1 MATVDSDVIT
11 LEVVE
16 PQEPQEAKEFEFEFD
31 FEL

>member
-11 LEVVE
+11 LDVVE
-16 PQEPQEAKEFEFEFD
+16 PQEVDGGEFNFDFD